1 MSASNDQQ
9 PDQQTDIRRQPAGA
23 RRPLITRRNF
33 TLGASALAVGSIL
46 RPRRGLAQTA
56 PPVEITPPMVS
67 DISAYDAYVPTAC
80 KNGPFYTYTCE
91 FDASWAIM
99 KTFGIDAPLEE
110 QVSVIKYD
118 RRVEPY
124 YRETANGIVIYGGD
138 ITRAYSGDYTS
149 SFLARTTGDGF
160 RRVFTHY
167 GLRSTKVHTRE
178 RIEQH
183 LRKGRIIW
191 IKMTVDFKDWVDAT
205 WVTPDGEEIP
215 VVFSNDHAAVVIGYN
230 SEVAV
235 VRDVLGP
242 TSTNAQRAFEYEV
255 PWDLFMRC
263 WGAQSYDGLAVSPHD
278 ADDD

>member
-1 MSASNDQQ
+1 MELPTNRLS
-9 PDQQTDIRRQPAGA
+9 RRSFAAGA
-23 RRPLITRRNF
+23 V
-33 TLGASALAVGSIL
+33 ALAAGAAVGQ
-46 RPRRGLAQTA
+46 RRSLAAAT

-67 DISAYDAYVPTAC
+67 DVSAYDAYVPTAC
-80 KNGPFYTYTCE
+80 KDGPFYTYTCE

-110 QVSVIKYD
+110 QVGAIKVD

-124 YRETANGIVIYGGD
+124 YQETANGIVIYGGD
-138 ITRAYSGDYTS
+138 IARAYSGDYTS

-205 WVTPDGEEIP
+205 WVTPENEQIP
-215 VVFSNDHAAVVIGYN
+215 VVFSNDHAAIVIGYN
-230 SEVAV
+230 SQVAV

-242 TSTNAQRAFEYEV
+242 TSTNYQRAYEYEV
-255 PWDLFMRC
+255 PWDRFMYC
-263 WGAQSYDGLAVSPHD
+263 WGAQSYDGLAVGLNEDS
-278 ADDD
+278 DDDE

>member
-1 MSASNDQQ
+1 MSSSQSRLPIQPIQASQS
-9 PDQQTDIRRQPAGA
+9 
-23 RRPLITRRNF
+23 LITRRRF
-33 TLGASALAVGSIL
+33 ALGASALAVGSVL
-46 RPRRGLAQTA
+46 RPRRGFAQAA

-67 DISAYDAYVPTAC
+67 DVSAYDAYIPTAC
-80 KNGPFYTYTCE
+80 KDGPFYTYTCE

-99 KTFGIDAPLEE
+99 KTFGIDAPLDE
-110 QVSVIKYD
+110 QVAAITYD

-124 YRETANGIVIYGGD
+124 YQETANGIVIYGGD

-183 LRKGRIIW
+183 LRKGRVIW

-205 WVTPDGEEIP
+205 WVTPEGEQIR

-230 SEVAV
+230 SKVAV
-235 VRDVLGP
+235 IRDVLGP
-242 TSTNAQRAFEYEV
+242 TSTNYQRAYEYEV
-255 PWDLFMRC
+255 PWDLFLHC
-263 WGAQSYDGLAVSPHD
+263 WGAQSYDGLAVGLR
-278 ADDD
+278 DDEGA